1 MIQSKGIVDRKK
13 EGVALHI
20 MQSMQFFQIVEDDL
34 FECKL
39 QRLSNVDQHN
49 TKIVFHPSSSLSCIS
64 SPPFTTAFR
73 SLMSKE
79 IRIQLSLMFSASPEA
94 DLKPD
99 FVVKI
104 LSLSQEMIDTGCHV
118 ICYNVSEIF
127 SIFME
132 NNILAQTHYDL

>member
-1 MIQSKGIVDRKK
+1 MIQSKGIFDIKK
-13 EGVALHI
+13 EGVALNI

-39 QRLSNVDQHN
+39 QRLSNVDQHT

-64 SPPFTTAFR
+64 SPPSTTAFR

-104 LSLSQEMIDTGCHV
+104 LSLSQEVSDTGCHV

-127 SIFME
+127 SIF
-132 NNILAQTHYDL
+132 IIVTVT